1 MLQRHILVSP
11 LYKNTKLSFIT
22 YGTHGLIIGA
32 CVGSVIALY
41 RLTHTLCL
49 NFILQILHQWSN
61 YAWVIPLWFC
71 ILFIIAWIIGK
82 LVAYAPH
89 IAGSG
94 VPEVELTL
102 TGDLQLPWEKILIS
116 KFIGGWLAILGGL
129 SLGQVGPSIQM
140 GGLIGDGLSHYW
152 LKQQSNFHI
161 IGGIAAG
168 VCAACGA
175 PIAGVLLVFEQIK
188 YPITIRSLIITIFSV
203 TSAQLVLTYGFGI
216 KRMFN
221 FESFLS
227 PILNEI
233 PLLIA
238 TGIII
243 GIGGAL
249 YNNILLWFREKESKQ
264 KIIPNLFR
272 AMPPL
277 FCAGVLIF
285 FLPEITE
292 GGENLIRQLPNLS
305 YSLYFLATLLLFK
318 IIFSAYS
325 TTGNIPGGILMPI
338 LSIGATSGL
347 IIGNMFAQQEI
358 IGYMQAKSYLI
369 YGMVGFFAATVR
381 APLTS
386 IILVTEIT
394 GALQCIPGTFLVG
407 FLSHFT
413 ANLVQSTPIYT
424 SLKKLAYLRLYN
436 NRNI

>member
-1 MLQRHILVSP
+1 M
-11 LYKNTKLSFIT
+11 
-22 YGTHGLIIGA
+22 
-32 CVGSVIALY
+32 
-41 RLTHTLCL
+41 
-49 NFILQILHQWSN
+49 
-61 YAWVIPLWFC
+61 
-71 ILFIIAWIIGK
+71 
-82 LVAYAPH
+82 
-89 IAGSG
+89 
-94 VPEVELTL
+94 
-102 TGDLQLPWEKILIS
+102 
-116 KFIGGWLAILGGL
+116 
-129 SLGQVGPSIQM
+129 
-140 GGLIGDGLSHYW
+140 
-152 LKQQSNFHI
+152 
-161 IGGIAAG
+161 
-168 VCAACGA
+168 
-175 PIAGVLLVFEQIK
+175 
-188 YPITIRSLIITIFSV
+188 
-203 TSAQLVLTYGFGI
+203 TSAQLVLTYGFSI

-221 FESFLS
+221 FESFFS

-292 GGENLIRQLPNLS
+292 GGENLIRQLPNFS

-318 IIFSAYS
+318 VIFSAYS

-347 IIGNMFAQQEI
+347 IIGNMFAQQKI

-369 YGMVGFFAATVR
+369 YGMAGFFAATVR

-407 FLSHFT
+407 FLSHFI